1 MPQHQPLIAG
11 RWSSIAASQGFIHSY
26 APSTGEALPDSYP
39 MSDNDE
45 LSAAV
50 AAGLSAAVELVRIP
64 PSTIAD
70 FLETYAANIEAGADE
85 ICAMAALETALP
97 YNPRLRSV
105 ELSRTTNQLRQAAA
119 AARDRSWTTAT
130 IDTNLNIRSMLR
142 PMGGPIVVF
151 GPNNFPLAF
160 NAVSGGDFAAAIA
173 AGNPVIA
180 KANPGHLSTTRLLA
194 EAAYKALQT
203 TGMPLATLQL
213 FYHCLPEDGLKL
225 ISHPSVAA
233 AAFTGSREA
242 GLSLKAAADAAGNP
256 IYLEMSSVNPIFIL
270 PGALSERGP
279 EIASEFA
286 ESCLLGVGQFC
297 TNPGLVVVPAGSSG
311 EAFLESV
318 VAHFQ
323 QRPTGTLLSRSG
335 AVRIDQAI
343 TVLQQAGAEIVTGG
357 NGGGFQF
364 SNTLLRVSGKGFL
377 NHADSLQSEAFGP
390 VSLIVI
396 AAELAEM
403 VAIAA
408 NLHGNLTGG
417 IYTHSQGDD
426 DAAYDRLEPV
436 LRAKVGRLLNNKM
449 PTGVAVSPAMVHG
462 GPYPATGHPG
472 FTAVG
477 IPASLHRFAVLQS
490 YDNVA
495 AHRLP
500 IELREKNPTG
510 EMWRLVDGCWTQA
523 DLPRQ

>member
-1 MPQHQPLIAG
+1 MPQYNPLIAG
-11 RWSSIAASQGFIHSY
+11 RWSSRTDSQEFIHSY

-39 MSDNDE
+39 LSDYGE

-50 AAGLSAAVELVRIP
+50 AAGLSAAVELVRIA

-70 FLETYAANIEAGADE
+70 FLETYAANIEAGAEE

-97 YNPRLRSV
+97 YEPRLRSV
-105 ELSRTTNQLRQAAA
+105 ELPRTTNQLRQAAA

-130 IDTNLNIRSMLR
+130 IDTKLNIHSMLR
-142 PMGGPIVVF
+142 PMAGPIVVF

-194 EAAYKALQT
+194 EAACKALQT
-203 TGMPLATLQL
+203 TGMPPSTLQL
-213 FYHCLPEDGLKL
+213 FYHCLPGDGLKL
-225 ISHPSVAA
+225 VAHQSVAA

-242 GLSLKAAADAAGNP
+242 GLALKAAADAAGKP
-256 IYLEMSSVNPIFIL
+256 IYLEMSSVNPIFVL
-270 PGALSERGP
+270 PGALSERGA
-279 EIASEFA
+279 EIAA
-286 ESCLLGVGQFC
+286 EYSDACLLGAGQFC

-311 EAFLESV
+311 EAFLEAV
-318 VAHFQ
+318 VARFR
-323 QRPTGTLLSRSG
+323 QRPAGTLLSQSG
-335 AVRIDQAI
+335 AARIDEAI
-343 TVLQQAGAEIVTGG
+343 RTLQQAGAEIVTGG
-357 NGGGFQF
+357 GGAGFQF
-364 SNTLLRVSGKGFL
+364 SNTLLRVSAKSFL
-377 NHADSLQSEAFGP
+377 KHADLLQTEAFGP

-396 AAELAEM
+396 AADLADM

-408 NLHGNLTGG
+408 KLHGNLTGG
-417 IYTHSQGDD
+417 IYTHSQSHDD
-426 DAAYDRLEPV
+426 GAYDKLEPV
-436 LRAKVGRLLNNKM
+436 LRVKVGRLLNNKM

-477 IPASLHRFAVLQS
+477 IPAALHRFAVLQG
-490 YDNVA
+490 YDTVA
-495 AHRLP
+495 QHRLP
-500 IELREKNPTG
+500 AELRDKNPTG
-510 EMWRLVDGCWTQA
+510 EMWRLVDDRWTQA